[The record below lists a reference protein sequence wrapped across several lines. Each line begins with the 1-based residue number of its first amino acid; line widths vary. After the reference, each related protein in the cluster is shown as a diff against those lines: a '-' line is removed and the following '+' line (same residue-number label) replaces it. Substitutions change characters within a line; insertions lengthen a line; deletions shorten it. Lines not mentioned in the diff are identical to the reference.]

1 MNSRSVLAVG
11 LGVLGLILGVVAATS
26 GSGVFA
32 VLAGLAAVGAGGLG
46 MLPDA
51 LGGAASAA
59 GSDAK
64 SVTEL
69 EEALAS
75 QVQARIAAEDAV
87 KSLGAQLAKAQNPLE
102 GTIEAAESVVNSKAI
117 LTDPETGLF
126 TEDYFN
132 VSINARIAA
141 ARRHL
146 RPVAIAVVEVV
157 RLNEGDDEAADASL
171 VADAITKTLREADT
185 SCRMEDGRFGL
196 VLEDTPENGAI
207 WTVERIRR
215 EINEHESDLTMRA
228 GVACYPS
235 HAFDSANLLLQA
247 NAALKGAREWQ
258 QDRIEVANPS

>member
-1 MNSRSVLAVG
+1 MNSRSLAAIGLGIVG
-11 LGVLGLILGVVAATS
+11 LVLGVVAATS
-26 GSGVFA
+26 GSGIFA
-32 VLAGLAAVGAGGLG
+32 VLAGIAAVAAGGMGLIPG
-46 MLPDA
+46 GVAQSMAPD
-51 LGGAASAA
+51 GQ
-59 GSDAK
+59 
-64 SVTEL
+64 SVAEL
-69 EEALAS
+69 EDALAS

-102 GTIEAAESVVNSKAI
+102 GTAEAADSVVNSTAV

-146 RPVAIAVVEVV
+146 RPVAIAVIEVV
-157 RLNEGDDEAADASL
+157 RLEDGARVPADAGL
-171 VADAITKTLREADT
+171 VSRAITKTLREADT
-185 SCRMEDGRFGL
+185 SCRMTDGRFGL

-215 EINEHESDLTMRA
+215 EVNEHESDLTMWA

-235 HAFDSANLLLQA
+235 HAFDSANLLAQA
-247 NAALKGAREWQ
+247 SAALKDARDWQ
-258 QDRIEVANPS
+258 QDRIEVANPQ

>member
-1 MNSRSVLAVG
+1 MESRSLLAVG
-11 LGVLGLILGVVAATS
+11 LGILGLILGVVAATS
-26 GSGVFA
+26 GSGIVA
-32 VLAGLAAVGAGGLG
+32 VLAGLAAVCAGGMG
-46 MLPDA
+46 MLPSA
-51 LGGAASAA
+51 VGGSAD
-59 GSDAK
+59 GDQK
-64 SVTEL
+64 SVAEL

-87 KSLGAQLAKAQNPLE
+87 KSLGAQLASAQNPLE
-102 GTIEAAESVVNSKAI
+102 GTVEAAESVVNSKAI

-157 RLNEGDDEAADASL
+157 RLGDDGTETADATL
-171 VADAITKTLREADT
+171 VANAITKTLREADT
-185 SCRMEDGRFGL
+185 SCRMGDGRFGL

-215 EINEHESDLTMRA
+215 EINEHEEGLTMRA

>member
-1 MNSRSVLAVG
+1 MNSRSMIAIG
-11 LGVLGLILGVVAATS
+11 LGVVGLILGVIAAAS
-26 GSGVFA
+26 GSGILA
-32 VLAGLAAVGAGGLG
+32 VLAGLAAVGAGGTG

-51 LGGAASAA
+51 MGAEAS
-59 GSDAK
+59 GEAK
-64 SVTEL
+64 SVAEL

-87 KSLGAQLAKAQNPLE
+87 KSLGSQLAKAQNPLE
-102 GTIEAAESVVNSKAI
+102 GTAEAAESVVNSKAI

-157 RLNEGDDEAADASL
+157 RLGSDSPESADANL
-171 VADAITKTLREADT
+171 VANAITKTLREADT
-185 SCRMEDGRFGL
+185 SCRMSDGRFGL

-215 EINEHESDLTMRA
+215 EINEHESDLTMWA

-247 NAALKGAREWQ
+247 TSALKGAREWQ